1 MIHTLRSKQD
11 FRRWINVHVS
21 LDFIFFAMMNIDVI
35 DAHEQSFVH
44 QMLHQST
51 WNDTLEVTIFMLH
64 DIVASSLG
72 LTNFNTIILQN

>member
-1 MIHTLRSKQD
+1 
-11 FRRWINVHVS
+11 
-21 LDFIFFAMMNIDVI
+21 MMNIDVI